1 MGMIALVIDLR
12 RNAAIEKETEM
23 KNEPR
28 KNRRYCPGC
37 NGRINRATGFVNH
50 EKNCPERA
58 RRNAATFGAFA
69 AALHQ

>member
-1 MGMIALVIDLR
+1 MVIDLR
-12 RNAAIEKETEM
+12 RDAAIEKETEM

-50 EKNCPERA
+50 EKNCKERE